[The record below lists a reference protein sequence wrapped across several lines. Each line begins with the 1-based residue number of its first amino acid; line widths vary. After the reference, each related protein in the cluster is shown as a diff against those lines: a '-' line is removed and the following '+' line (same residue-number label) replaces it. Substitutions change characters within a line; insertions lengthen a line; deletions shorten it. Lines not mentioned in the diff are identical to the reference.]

1 MTSSDSTPDFSWMNK
16 KDSAKEEDGKQDQA
30 ESISDGD
37 EETGEDTGNVVPEEP
52 IINPTTDTWIQ
63 DSPDLPKPFI
73 SNPPNAS
80 GQSIHGADGSEPTES
95 GSVFDDDAEEE
106 CPKSEQKNDATLIMP
121 GRQLSESESER
132 LNSSNSPEDLTVVL
146 PSETEHANA
155 VEVETFASPE
165 TSEEEVLSEEEKGL
179 NLEELSESESS
190 NSQHENES
198 STEEEASEENSNVVE
213 PTDSQLND
221 TDDPEALA
229 QTPGATPSSPEQ
241 DEENKS
247 NTRFILL
254 VSYAS
259 AMTLIALFLLM
270 KGGSRPANEH
280 LESLPDVAPEPEG
293 ELSYIP
299 VQAPLPVGHLL
310 KIGEIQ
316 RYGNIEVQ
324 PLRVVH
330 EPIEFSHYNASSDLN
345 RPPTAPVVKLWLK
358 FTNVSKDQEIA
369 PLDGNLLLR
378 WVTNSKQQ
386 REFSNQY
393 LFAEGA
399 TEPEDEISTYR
410 HSKTS
415 DWDLRDQNLG
425 EVLEPGESYETY
437 IASTESLPEE
447 LPENLIWRVQ
457 FRKGFSP
464 NGGGVTTVIDVAFQK
479 DDLKATEQPIKTS
492 QNEKSTKTDSYL
504 M

>member
-1 MTSSDSTPDFSWMNK
+1 MTSSDSTPDFSWLNK
-16 KDSAKEEDGKQDQA
+16 KDSAAEEDGNQDQA
-30 ESISDGD
+30 ES
-37 EETGEDTGNVVPEEP
+37 TNQDTGSEDAGNAASQDPEV
-52 IINPTTDTWIQ
+52 NPTAETWIQ

-73 SNPPNAS
+73 ANPPIPAD
-80 GQSIHGADGSEPTES
+80 QSIHEVEAIESTGSD
-95 GSVFDDDAEEE
+95 SVFDDDSEEVV
-106 CPKSEQKNDATLIMP
+106 PTSEEKNDATLIMP
-121 GRQLSESESER
+121 GRQLSETDNER
-132 LNSSNSPEDLTVVL
+132 LNASLTPEDVTVVL
-146 PSETEHANA
+146 PTDTDSPKAEQTNL
-155 VEVETFASPE
+155 ETFDSPE
-165 TSEEEVLSEEEKGL
+165 TDDQEVSPEEEKGL
-179 NLEELSESESS
+179 NVDELDESEASA
-190 NSQHENES
+190 SQLENES
-198 STEEEASEENSNVVE
+198 STEVDSQENSNADE
-213 PTDSQLND
+213 PTDPQTNETGDAAALD
-221 TDDPEALA
+221 ETPADD
-229 QTPGATPSSPEQ
+229 PSSPQQ
-241 DEENKS
+241 DEEKNS
-247 NTRFILL
+247 NTSFILL

-299 VQAPLPVGHLL
+299 VHAPLPVGHLL
-310 KIGEIQ
+310 KIGEKQ
-316 RYGNIEVQ
+316 RFGNIEVE

-330 EPIEFSHYNASSDLN
+330 EPIEFSHYNPSSKHK
-345 RPPTAPVVKLWLK
+345 RPATQPVVKLWLK
-358 FTNVSKDQEIA
+358 FTNVSENQEIA

-399 TEPEDEISTYR
+399 SEPEQEISTYR

-415 DWDLRDQNLG
+415 DWDLRDQKLG
-425 EVLEPGESYETY
+425 EVLKPGESYETY

-479 DDLKATEQPIKTS
+479 DEMKAPEQGIKTS
-492 QNEKSTKTDSYL
+492 QHGKSNKTDSYL